1 MVQASTTAC
10 CPQASATVVGAF
22 LPLLAVVFY
31 LALAIFYVVDPVRL
45 MRAKSRR
52 AEPKGE
58 DA

>member
-1 MVQASTTAC
+1 
-10 CPQASATVVGAF
+10 
-22 LPLLAVVFY
+22 VVFY